1 MSDDHIHQ
9 TRFCRDEE
17 IFDHTAIVQHADLKS
32 TGIGDDVFIHL
43 IAVFGHTKGL
53 GAELCHK
60 ARLLLHYFRSGQR
73 SPNLVHNYDYS
84 TVFQTCVRMLLDLS
98 SKISRDFL
106 DILPP
111 SQALTRQLSQR
122 ESHWH
127 DGQVCA
133 ARLGTTV
140 AQKSGPC
147 YPR

>member
-43 IAVFGHTKGL
+43 ITVFGHTKGL

-73 SPNLVHNYDYS
+73 SPGLVHNYDYS

-98 SKISRDFL
+98 SKISRVFL
-106 DILPP
+106 DIL
-111 SQALTRQLSQR
+111 
-122 ESHWH
+122 
-127 DGQVCA
+127 
-133 ARLGTTV
+133 
-140 AQKSGPC
+140 
-147 YPR
+147 

>member
-73 SPNLVHNYDYS
+73 SPDLVHNYDYS
-84 TVFQTCVRMLLDLS
+84 TVFQPCVRMLLDLS

-106 DILPP
+106 DIL
-111 SQALTRQLSQR
+111 RKRLS
-122 ESHWH
+122 S
-127 DGQVCA
+127 
-133 ARLGTTV
+133 
-140 AQKSGPC
+140 
-147 YPR
+147 

>member
-43 IAVFGHTKGL
+43 ITVLGHTKGL

-73 SPNLVHNYDYS
+73 SPSLIHNYDYS
-84 TVFQTCVRMLLDLS
+84 TVFQPCVRMLLDLS

-106 DILPP
+106 DIL
-111 SQALTRQLSQR
+111 RKRLS
-122 ESHWH
+122 S
-127 DGQVCA
+127 
-133 ARLGTTV
+133 
-140 AQKSGPC
+140 
-147 YPR
+147 